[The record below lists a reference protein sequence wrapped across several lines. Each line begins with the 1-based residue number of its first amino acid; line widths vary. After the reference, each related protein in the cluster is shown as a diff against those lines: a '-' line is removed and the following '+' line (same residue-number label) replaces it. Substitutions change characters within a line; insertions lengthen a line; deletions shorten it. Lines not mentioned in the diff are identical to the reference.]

1 MGSYSVTASGLTS
14 GNYSITY
21 QAGTLTVNKAM
32 LTVTADNQARIYSY
46 ANPSFI
52 AGYTGFQNGETLATS
67 GVTGVPALA
76 TPATSTSPVGSYPI
90 TTALGSLAAGNYA
103 FAFADGT
110 LTVNKASTTT
120 TVSVS
125 AATPLFGVDGVT
137 LSATVFSS
145 APTISTGTVTFYDG
159 TTLLGTVSVAGGSA
173 SLALGATSLSPGS
186 HTIRAVYSGDG
197 NFLGSDSTAALTV
210 LARVDLSGRV
220 FDDRNND
227 GLFNGTDAG
236 LAGVSLTLLNAS
248 NVAVATATTGGDG
261 KYTFTGTFAAG
272 TYRIVA
278 SQPDGFLDGKE
289 TAGTLGGTVDNTRD
303 WDAIDGIVLHAGD
316 VGTGYNFA
324 EIRPSRIQSLV
335 WVDEN
340 DDGEVNFGE
349 KAIAGV
355 AVTLTGTDDRGHAV
369 SLSLT
374 TDAQGIVEF
383 VNLRPGSYTLVE
395 TQPSGY
401 LDGKDTL
408 GTVNGITTGNA
419 SMNDQFSGIVLGSPE
434 SDAVNY
440 NFGERPLPGSPVQ
453 SGQTAGIGFWQN
465 KHGQNLIKSLNGG
478 PTSTQLAN
486 WLATTFPNMYGATS
500 GPNNLIGK
508 TNAEVAALFTA
519 LFKRTGQTSPG
530 GPPKLDAQVLAT
542 ALAVYVTNQTLAGT
556 TAVAY
561 GFLVTEYGVGAATY
575 NVGGNG
581 AAFGVASNVSISV
594 LGLLL
599 AVNDRTANGLL
610 YDLDGSGTISDTER
624 TLRTQA
630 NDVLAALNELG
641 RI

>member
-1 MGSYSVTASGLTS
+1 VNLPEGATVRSADGAYGFTVSYVGGTGNDVVLTAMIVNSPPTANAGGPYAVTYGGSLTLNASGSSDPDGDPLTYSWTINGSAAATGVQPTLTWSALGLVPGQSYTVAVTANDGHGHAVTSPAVALTVGKATLTVTVDADPTTAAADAFTKFYGQANPAFGVRYAGFVNGDLAAGLGGSLSFATAAAAASPVGSYSVTASGLTS

-90 TTALGSLAAGNYA
+90 ATALGSLAAGNYA

-419 SMNDQFSGIVLGSPE
+419 SMND
-434 SDAVNY
+434 
-440 NFGERPLPGSPVQ
+440 
-453 SGQTAGIGFWQN
+453 
-465 KHGQNLIKSLNGG
+465 
-478 PTSTQLAN
+478 
-486 WLATTFPNMYGATS
+486 
-500 GPNNLIGK
+500 
-508 TNAEVAALFTA
+508 
-519 LFKRTGQTSPG
+519 
-530 GPPKLDAQVLAT
+530 
-542 ALAVYVTNQTLAGT
+542 
-556 TAVAY
+556 
-561 GFLVTEYGVGAATY
+561 
-575 NVGGNG
+575 
-581 AAFGVASNVSISV
+581 
-594 LGLLL
+594 
-599 AVNDRTANGLL
+599 
-610 YDLDGSGTISDTER
+610 
-624 TLRTQA
+624 
-630 NDVLAALNELG
+630 
-641 RI
+641 